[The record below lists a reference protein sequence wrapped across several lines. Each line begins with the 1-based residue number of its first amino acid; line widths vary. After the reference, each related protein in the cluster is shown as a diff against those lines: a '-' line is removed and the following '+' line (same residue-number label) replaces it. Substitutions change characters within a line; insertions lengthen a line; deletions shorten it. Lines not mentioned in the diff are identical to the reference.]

1 MCDRRMNGKVWL
13 VGAGPGDP
21 GLFTLKGKKVLEQ
34 AEVVVYDSL
43 VGDGVL
49 SMVPR
54 EAELINVGKR
64 AGHHLVPQ
72 DQINE
77 ILLEKALEG
86 KRVVRLKGGD
96 PFLFGRGGE
105 ELELLQEHQIPFE
118 VVPGVTSPIAVPA
131 YNGIPVT
138 HRDYC
143 SSVHIIT
150 GHKKA
155 GQQYNIN
162 FKALVETKGTLVFLM
177 GVTALGDIC
186 SSLLDAGMDPDTPA
200 AILQQGTTAGQK
212 KIVATVST
220 LKAEVDRRGI
230 QTPAIIVVGGVCEVA
245 DRFAWYEHMPLF
257 GYKVLLTRPKEL
269 VSAMSAKLRRL
280 GAEVLELPAI
290 AIAPVKEEDKVK
302 EALDRLEEY
311 QWIVFTSPSGVRIF
325 LDDLMK
331 KYKADIR
338 RLGNAKIAALGSGT
352 ARELGRRGL
361 IPDLIP
367 EVYDGRS
374 LGEKLAEVCEKGAK
388 VLIPRAAIGSHEI
401 IEALGTRTD
410 LQITDLATYDTLYE
424 KSRLIDAAK
433 EFEQGKIHCAVF
445 TSASTVKGFVK
456 ALPELDYTKVKAA
469 CIGKQTKAAAD
480 AFGMETY
487 MAPKAEM
494 DALADLIVEM
504 KNRETAKDTVRKMN
518 GDNK

>member
-1 MCDRRMNGKVWL
+1 MKTGKVWL
-13 VGAGPGDP
+13 VGAGPGDVR
-21 GLFTLKGKKVLEQ
+21 LLTVKGKEALEE
-34 AEVVVYDSL
+34 AEVIVYDHL
-43 VGDGVL
+43 VNKDLLAIFGQGK
-49 SMVPR
+49 
-54 EAELINVGKR
+54 ELINVGKQ
-64 AGHHLVPQ
+64 AGHHLIPQ
-72 DQINE
+72 EE
-77 ILLEKALEG
+77 IQKILKRKAREG

-105 ELELLQEHQIPFE
+105 EAKELADAGIDFE
-118 VVPGVTSPIAVPA
+118 IVPGVTSALAVPA
-131 YNGIPVT
+131 YQGIPVT
-138 HRDYC
+138 HRDYA
-143 SSVHIIT
+143 SSLHIIT

-325 LDDLMK
+325 LDDFMK

>member
-1 MCDRRMNGKVWL
+1 MNGKVWL
-13 VGAGPGDP
+13 VGAGPGDL
-21 GLFTLKGKKVLEQ
+21 GLFTLKGKKVLEE

-49 SMVPR
+49 SMVPKT
-54 EAELINVGKR
+54 AELINVGKR

-105 ELELLQEHQIPFE
+105 ELELLTEHQIPFE

-155 GQQYNIN
+155 GQEYNIN

-186 SSLLDAGMDPDTPA
+186 SSLLKAGMDPDTPA
-200 AILQQGTTAGQK
+200 AVLQQGTTAGQK
-212 KIVATVST
+212 KIVATVAT
-220 LKAEVDRRGI
+220 LKEEVERKGI
-230 QTPAIIVVGGVCEVA
+230 QTPAIIVVGGVCQVA

-257 GYKVLLTRPKEL
+257 GYKVLVTRPKEL

-290 AIAPVKEEDKVK
+290 AISPVKEEEMIK
-302 EALDRLEEY
+302 EAMKKLGQY

-325 LDDLMK
+325 VDELMK
-331 KYKADIR
+331 KYETDIR
-338 RLGNAKIAALGSGT
+338 RLGNVKIAALGSGT
-352 ARELGRRGL
+352 ARELRRRGL
-361 IPDLIP
+361 IPDLMP
-367 EVYDGRS
+367 EVYDGKS
-374 LGEKLAEVCEKGAK
+374 LGEKLAVVCEKNAK
-388 VLIPRAAIGSHEI
+388 VLIPRAAIGNQEI
-401 IEALGTRTD
+401 IEALSARED
-410 LQITDLATYDTLYE
+410 LEITDLATYDTFYE
-424 KSRLIDAAK
+424 KSDLIDVAR
-433 EFEQGKIHCAVF
+433 EFELGRIQCAVF
-445 TSASTVKGFVK
+445 TSASTVKGFVS

-480 AFGMETY
+480 AYGMETY
-487 MAPKAEM
+487 MAQKAEM
-494 DALADLIVEM
+494 DALVDLVVEM
-504 KNRETAKDTVRKMN
+504 KNGN
-518 GDNK
+518 NK